1 MQDLGA
7 GNTENAKEMACAF
20 NKLFLLTVIVATNT
34 DCVSGDRA
42 ALVLVQQ
49 VAGELRSSSSAIRAI
64 DSIFLLIS
72 ERSDLNSM
80 ATYSPNVSNSSGT
93 LRIIKFSACFRHSS
107 SDVLLDL
114 RIFLVFGEDAGMGAA
129 ASAPSPEFS
138 VTSSEASAGTA

>member
-1 MQDLGA
+1 
-7 GNTENAKEMACAF
+7 
-20 NKLFLLTVIVATNT
+20 
-34 DCVSGDRA
+34 
-42 ALVLVQQ
+42 
-49 VAGELRSSSSAIRAI
+49 
-64 DSIFLLIS
+64 
-72 ERSDLNSM
+72 M